1 MFQVRADARG
11 TRRWNNRSHPHPP
24 THHDTMA
31 DRRDRPPVLRV
42 LVLLVAL
49 VSTALALAAL
59 SPQGP
64 EAAAPVVKPAAAG
77 QATPAPGRT

>member
-1 MFQVRADARG
+1 
-11 TRRWNNRSHPHPP
+11 
-24 THHDTMA
+24 MA

-59 SPQGP
+59 SPQRP
-64 EAAAPVVKPAAAG
+64 DTAAPVAKPADAD
-77 QATPAPGRT
+77 QATPAAGRP